1 MPTDKIRYRKWE
13 YRVFTLFPKSQDV
26 ANIRHK
32 KVIYRL
38 RASTIIANLYSV
50 LGKPIEKVETR
61 AMVEKQR
68 IIIVEDQTILR
79 EGLRSLLAF
88 QPDMEIVGEA
98 RDGLD
103 AIRKV
108 DKLLP
113 DLVMTDLSMPRMTG
127 IEAIKEI
134 KKKWPKIKILALTVN
149 DAEEYVLAALKAG
162 ADGYILKDST
172 NAELLQAIRDI
183 FSGNRVLSP
192 GISEKV
198 IEGYLENKDK
208 REIKSPWDTLT
219 IREREILRLIGEG
232 QKNKQIADSL
242 SISPN
247 TVEKHRANIMEKL
260 NLHSVSAL
268 TAYAVEKGLIKRGL
282 SPVQTQKSPIKSSP
296 KEPGPLN
303 V

>member
-1 MPTDKIRYRKWE
+1 
-13 YRVFTLFPKSQDV
+13 
-26 ANIRHK
+26 
-32 KVIYRL
+32 
-38 RASTIIANLYSV
+38 
-50 LGKPIEKVETR
+50 
-61 AMVEKQR
+61 MVEKQR

-303 V
+303 A